1 MKASTAPVSEDLVTL
16 IKANGGANRKHR
28 RWIVLFLVLTLA
40 GFGLSINGKQ
50 KADALTPH
58 YVTEPLK
65 RGDLNL
71 TVTATGNLEPT
82 NEVTVGSELSGTTLE
97 VLVQTNDRV
106 TKGQPL
112 ARLDTRKLSQQ
123 AASSRAVLA
132 SAKAKVAQAKA
143 TLTEKEAVL
152 NRAKELHRLS
162 EGKAPSKTDMD
173 TAVAAVDRARADVE
187 SANAAVDEAQA
198 QLEANQTDLEKAT
211 IVAPIDGVVLQRKI
225 EPGQTVAASF
235 TAPELFVIA
244 EKLERMKLKV
254 SVAEADIGEVR
265 AGQKAVFT
273 VDAWPN
279 RSYTATVLKAAY
291 GSTVTDNVVTYET
304 ELEVSNDDLSLRP
317 GMTATVDIRTQE
329 THSALLVSSTALRFD
344 PEAGD
349 GGADKS
355 AEPKKSFLQRI
366 MPSPPR
372 SGGKSKADPDAT
384 ASTRS
389 ASGEGRLWVLRDGKP
404 EAVMV
409 KTGLGNGR
417 LTEVTG
423 EGLIEGAQVIVRN
436 TSPSLP

>member
-1 MKASTAPVSEDLVTL
+1 MKANTSPASEDLRTL
-16 IKANGGANRKHR
+16 IQANGGAGRKQR
-28 RWIVLFLVLTLA
+28 RWMILFALLLLSA
-40 GFGLSINGKQ
+40 LGLSLKGKQ
-50 KADALTPH
+50 KADALAPQ
-58 YVTEPLK
+58 YVTMPVE

-82 NEVTVGSELSGTTLE
+82 NKVTVGSELSGIALE

-143 TLTEKEAVL
+143 TVTEQEAL
-152 NRAKELHRLS
+152 LSRAKELHRLS

-173 TAVAAVDRARADVE
+173 TAVAATDRARADLE

-198 QLEANQTDLEKAT
+198 QLQANETDLEKAT
-211 IVAPIDGVVLQRKI
+211 ILAPIDGVVLQRKI

-254 SVAEADIGEVR
+254 SVAEADIGAVK
-265 AGQKAVFT
+265 AGQTATFT
-273 VDAWPN
+273 VDAWPE

-304 ELEVSNDDLSLRP
+304 DLEVSNDDLSLRP
-317 GMTATVDIRTQE
+317 GMTATVDIRTLATQG
-329 THSALLVSSTALRFD
+329 ALLVSSSALRFD
-344 PEAGD
+344 PAEAEGST
-349 GGADKS
+349 KS
-355 AEPKKSFLQRI
+355 GEPKKSFLQRI
-366 MPSPPR
+366 IPSPPR
-372 SGGKSKADPDAT
+372 SGTKPKADPDAAAAAVRT
-384 ASTRS
+384 P
-389 ASGEGRLWVLRDGKP
+389 GEGRLWVLREGKP
-404 EAVMV
+404 EAVQV
-409 KTGLGNGR
+409 KTGLSNGR
-417 LTEVTG
+417 LTEVKG
-423 EGLIEGAQVIVRN
+423 ESLNEGAQVIIRTASN
-436 TSPSLP
+436 STP